1 MPLRRT
7 VLAFVVALV
16 CALAV
21 FTLPRFAWNTVQAAL
36 RPQPASAD
44 TSGPVAAAAP
54 AARGAAAATGPD
66 VSAEAGC
73 GRKAAWTVFQ
83 AKRGRVNTAS
93 AHTRATTKARTV
105 RRSGI

>member
-54 AARGAAAATGPD
+54 AARGAPQAPPRSLTA
-66 VSAEAGC
+66 VRR
-73 GRKAAWTVFQ
+73 GRRRAS
-83 AKRGRVNTAS
+83 KRGGGQAVLESIENS
-93 AHTRATTKARTV
+93 H
-105 RRSGI
+105 

>member
-54 AARGAAAATGPD
+54 AARGAPQAPPRSLGQLVTGLL
-66 VSAEAGC
+66 GI
-73 GRKAAWTVFQ
+73 VFIL
-83 AKRGRVNTAS
+83 
-93 AHTRATTKARTV
+93 V
-105 RRSGI
+105 RRFRRISRG